1 MTTQFF
7 KTAKSLKYISKEGT
21 QKKIIKMSA
30 NKPKMLNIIVH

>member
-7 KTAKSLKYISKEGT
+7 KVVKSLKYISKEGT
-21 QKKIIKMSA
+21 QKKIKQILA